1 MVMRGIV
8 KAAKAVSNPAK
19 TARTIDKGI
28 SKAVNVGKKINN
40 AVDTKSLQRYRAA
53 DTKAQNAVKAY
64 KASKWPMEKAVTKRI
79 ATKAVSN
86 ERRERQR
93 DLKVADAAN
102 RVRNYLSK
110 YSK

>member
-1 MVMRGIV
+1 
-8 KAAKAVSNPAK
+8 
-19 TARTIDKGI
+19 
-28 SKAVNVGKKINN
+28 
-40 AVDTKSLQRYRAA
+40 
-53 DTKAQNAVKAY
+53 
-64 KASKWPMEKAVTKRI
+64 MEKAVTKRI